1 MKKILAIF
9 LATSVSLAVQADGHS
24 NSTPGPVET
33 WNCVLNEGKSM
44 DDVRKVG
51 AMVAEVAKAADDP
64 VAQWIFAPFTGDMT
78 TGRFVLM
85 T

>member
-33 WNCVLNEGKSM
+33 WNFWQIYSLLAFSLVYRRGYCSLNKLAYA
-44 DDVRKVG
+44 VK
-51 AMVAEVAKAADDP
+51 K
-64 VAQWIFAPFTGDMT
+64 
-78 TGRFVLM
+78 
-85 T
+85 